1 MATFV
6 PLEWHEGGLK
16 YEISKLQLKSMIGGD
31 SYVFNAE
38 KSIAKCFRT
47 FLCCQVS
54 FLATFVAVAWHAVQG
69 RILKCFKFQS
79 ISMLG
84 VDSHIFFAEK
94 SITSDFKYLKS
105 MVEPLC
111 DIQVAPIL

>member
-1 MATFV
+1 M

-47 FLCCQVS
+47 FFTLPSVVFGHFCATC
-54 FLATFVAVAWHAVQG
+54 LACDS
-69 RILKCFKFQS
+69 RKNSKILKFQS
-79 ISMLG
+79 NSMLG
-84 VDSHIFFAEK
+84 VDSYFF
-94 SITSDFKYLKS
+94 
-105 MVEPLC
+105 LC
-111 DIQVAPIL
+111 